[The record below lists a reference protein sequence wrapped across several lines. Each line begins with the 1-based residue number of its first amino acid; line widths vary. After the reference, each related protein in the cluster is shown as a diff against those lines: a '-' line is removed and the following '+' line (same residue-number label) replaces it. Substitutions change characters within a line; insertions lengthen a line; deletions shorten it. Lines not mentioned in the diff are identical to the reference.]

1 MTTIVGV
8 AAWTKSNVD
17 PPAISKPAKK
27 ELRVAVNITSA
38 ETKHMDAMLGKQQRA
53 CDDWD

>member
-38 ETKHMDAMLGKQQRA
+38 ETEHMDAMLGKQQRA